1 MENKRKIWIK
11 KVLIMML
18 LTGLSFTLNACV
30 VEFNGSRTGNED
42 QFILDVKALNR
53 EESHELYLNSED
65 MIEVKSQITKG
76 EMQVSIVHEET
87 NESIYEGNLKGDFN
101 FIVTV
106 HTEGTFIITVNG
118 KNAAGYIE
126 FKKINKE

>member
-1 MENKRKIWIK
+1 MKNKRKIWIK
-11 KVLIMML
+11 KVFIMIL
-18 LTGLSFTLNACV
+18 LTGLSFTLNACT
-30 VEFNGSRTGNED
+30 VEFNGSRTGNDD

-76 EMQVSIVHEET
+76 EMQVSIVHVET
-87 NESIYEGNLKGDFN
+87 NESIYEGNLKGDFK

-106 HTEGTFIITVNG
+106 HTEGTYLITVTG
-118 KNAAGYIE
+118 KNSAGHIE
-126 FKKINKE
+126 FKKIVKE

>member
-1 MENKRKIWIK
+1 MARSSLASK
-11 KVLIMML
+11 
-18 LTGLSFTLNACV
+18 TPPS
-30 VEFNGSRTGNED
+30 
-42 QFILDVKALNR
+42 NR

-87 NESIYEGNLKGDFN
+87 NESIYEGNLKGDFK

>member
-11 KVLIMML
+11 KVLIMIL
-18 LTGLSFTLNACV
+18 LTCLSFTLNACV

-76 EMQVSIVHEET
+76 EMQVSIVDEET
-87 NESIYEGNLKGDFN
+87 NESIYEGNLKGDFK

>member
-87 NESIYEGNLKGDFN
+87 NESIYEGNLKGDFK